1 MEIVQVQRLAS
12 QDKTTSRTH
21 TYPVERKDYV
31 LTRTP
36 VDMSIAKT
44 TVTTS
49 SGWANKFTLDQ

>member
-1 MEIVQVQRLAS
+1 MYKSRDWLA
-12 QDKTTSRTH
+12 KTWHDNITH
-21 TYPVERKDYV
+21 THTQWREKTMV

-44 TVTTS
+44 TMTTS